1 MLWCASASTFVIVSP
16 TDYQNILAELRSPAA
31 LHPDTPFLEAE
42 LPVTPNLFPA
52 HRQDCLYVK
61 TDPPALSGPQPLPWS
76 PETQPSSRDHDSPP
90 RSPPRPREL
99 VLSVR
104 VPDPVPPKVRKPH
117 IALNDQLLLSEEE
130 DRFYQD
136 LELSCRPKAPPL
148 LATCELDIDMAAS
161 TSSTSL
167 TSLSSITPS
176 SPERQQGQT
185 CVVDGRQEVAGSV
198 ESKKDV
204 KLVAGMVAMEPGGK
218 VDKWLKPDLIKNVD
232 RKCEMIMKGGG
243 EGAEAEANVWLQQGE
258 ESLEEEE
265 ERVVGE
271 VKGGGEV
278 ELRDVQA
285 RTEQGRA
292 FRRKTE
298 PQAVPERV
306 QPAAEGEG
314 VQGDS
319 EEKVQQGGKTEA
331 ADENLQLED
340 KGGLAGS
347 QRAVGL
353 TSGGD
358 VEAEAQ
364 ARVYH
369 HRETGSDEEEE
380 EGDGELPAA
389 MLLEVVEKEGG
400 TEEKKELRGNR
411 GRLEQTE
418 KEMLSIVGWH
428 SDSSSVN
435 VEPPTPG
442 RSVSSDLLE
451 RRER

>member
-31 LHPDTPFLEAE
+31 LHSDTPFLEAE
-42 LPVTPNLFPA
+42 LPVTPSLFPG
-52 HRQDCLYVK
+52 HRQDCLHVK
-61 TDPPALSGPQPLPWS
+61 TASPLLSGPQPLPWS

-99 VLSVR
+99 VLCVR

-136 LELSCRPKAPPL
+136 LELSCRPKAQAL
-148 LATCELDIDMAAS
+148 LAACEFDTDMVAS
-161 TSSTSL
+161 TSSPSL

-176 SPERQQGQT
+176 SPERPHRQT
-185 CVVDGRQEVAGSV
+185 CVLDGRQEVAGSL
-198 ESKKDV
+198 ESEKDV
-204 KLVAGMVAMEPGGK
+204 KMVAGMVAMELEGK
-218 VDKWLKPDLIKNVD
+218 VEKWLKPDWIQNVD

-243 EGAEAEANVWLQQGE
+243 EGTEAEATVLLQQGE
-258 ESLEEEE
+258 GSLEEEG
-265 ERVVGE
+265 VVVEMKEAGWD
-271 VKGGGEV
+271 V

-285 RTEQGRA
+285 RPGQGRA
-292 FRRKTE
+292 FRSKTE
-298 PQAVPERV
+298 PQTVPESI

-314 VQGDS
+314 FEGDS
-319 EEKVQQGGKTEA
+319 EENIRQGGKMDA
-331 ADENLQLED
+331 ADENMQLED

-347 QRAVGL
+347 QSDVWL

-358 VEAEAQ
+358 VD
-364 ARVYH
+364 H
-369 HRETGSDEEEE
+369 HRETGSSEEEE
-380 EGDGELPAA
+380 EGDAELPGGF
-389 MLLEVVEKEGG
+389 LLEKEGG
-400 TEEKKELRGNR
+400 TEEKKELGGASRV
-411 GRLEQTE
+411 RLEQTH

-442 RSVSSDLLE
+442 RSVSSDLLD